1 MWCQALA
8 AVCHAGYVLPCTAVT
23 LCVLCLLQIKSI
35 WSVML
40 RNFDF
45 EMLDPVPEADYD
57 SMVIGPKP
65 ARVRFTRRKL

>member
-1 MWCQALA
+1 MLNLRKATHCVSAG
-8 AVCHAGYVLPCTAVT
+8 VCFIAC
-23 LCVLCLLQIKSI
+23 CVLQIKSI

-45 EMLDPVPEADYD
+45 EMIDPVPDPDYE

-65 ARVRFTRRKL
+65 ARVRFTRRKLQPAV

>member
-1 MWCQALA
+1 MC
-8 AVCHAGYVLPCTAVT
+8 VPVT
-23 LCVLCLLQIKSI
+23 LQIKSI

-45 EMLDPVPEADYD
+45 EMVDPVPEADYD

-65 ARVRFTRRKL
+65 ARVRFTRRKLTPAA